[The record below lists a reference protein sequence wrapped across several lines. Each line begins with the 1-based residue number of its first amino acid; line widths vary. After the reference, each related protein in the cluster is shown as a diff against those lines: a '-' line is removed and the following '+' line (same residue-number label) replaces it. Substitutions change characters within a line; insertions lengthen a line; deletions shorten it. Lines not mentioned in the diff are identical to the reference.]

1 MRPDPGHETWY
12 LVIRNRLI
20 SDPPIRAG
28 TMSSANDDST
38 TTDISRRS
46 RSRRSSALLLLAAG
60 LFLFGVA
67 AGTLY
72 YVLRPVTLRIAVGP
86 SGSDDQKLIQALAQ
100 TFARDG
106 NSVRLLPIT
115 TEGATES
122 LGLLGTAKAD
132 LAVARGDLEMPGD
145 AQSVA
150 IVRKNV
156 VVLWAP
162 SGLPG
167 KGSKKPVAKI
177 KEIADLAGHRV
188 GVIGRTQANV
198 VLLRVILTESGVVAD
213 KVAVT
218 QFGTGQ
224 IADLAR
230 DPTIDAFMAV
240 GPLDSKI
247 TSEAIAATARARGE
261 PQFIPIDV
269 SEAIAQRHP
278 LYESEEIPGSSF
290 NSSPARPEDKVETV
304 SVNHLLVARKS
315 ISETTVATLARQLFA
330 ARRELAREV
339 PGAAHI
345 EKPDT
350 DKDAALPAHPGA
362 AAYIDGTER
371 TFLERYSDY
380 FWAAILVL
388 SGLGSA
394 GAWLRHYWKRDER
407 EQNTVH
413 RAKLFD
419 LISRVRAAD
428 SPEDLSAMQC
438 EVDDLLRE
446 ALDCYDDG
454 AIEEEDLSAF
464 GLVLDQFHQAVAD
477 RRATMDTIAPDL
489 SRLRAR

>member
-1 MRPDPGHETWY
+1 MP
-12 LVIRNRLI
+12 
-20 SDPPIRAG
+20 
-28 TMSSANDDST
+28 SSAAGSQ
-38 TTDISRRS
+38 TTDASRRN

-60 LFLFGVA
+60 LFLFGLA
-67 AGTLY
+67 AGALY
-72 YVLRPVTLRIAVGP
+72 YALQPVTLRIAVGP
-86 SGSDDQKLIQALAQ
+86 SGSEDQKLVQALAQ
-100 TFARDG
+100 TFAHDG
-106 NSVRLLPIT
+106 SAVRLLPIA
-115 TEGATES
+115 TEGSVES
-122 LGLLGTAKAD
+122 VAALAAGKAD
-132 LAVARGDLEMPGD
+132 LAVARGDLEMPAE

-150 IVRKNV
+150 IIRKNV

-167 KGSKKPVAKI
+167 KGSKKPAAKI
-177 KEIADLAGHRV
+177 KEVADLAGHRV

-198 VLLRVILTESGVVAD
+198 TLLRVILTEAGVVPD

-218 QFGTGQ
+218 QFGTSLIG
-224 IADLAR
+224 DMAR

-261 PQFIPIDV
+261 PKFIPIDV

-290 NSSPARPEDKVETV
+290 NSSPARPEDKIETV
-304 SVNHLLVARKS
+304 SVNHLLIARKS
-315 ISETTVATLARQLFA
+315 VSETTVATLARQLFA
-330 ARRELAREV
+330 VRRALAREV
-339 PGAAHI
+339 PGASHI

-407 EQNTVH
+407 EQNTVY
-413 RAKLFD
+413 RAKLFE
-419 LISRVRAAD
+419 LISRVRVAD
-428 SPEDLSAMQC
+428 SPEELFTMQC

-464 GLVLDQFHQAVAD
+464 GLVLDQFHQAIAD
-477 RRATMDTIAPDL
+477 RRTTMDANGDRYHAATLASAP
-489 SRLRAR
+489 